1 MPALQE
7 APPQTCPKCSGS
19 IIVERDWHG
28 TYGSCIMC
36 GYVHEVLT
44 RPPIDLAAEEAA
56 LPQRQR
62 RRQPSHGKTAPVIA
76 LLPYVQD
83 LKPPPIA
90 GALVVCPSPD
100 ASGQRSCE
108 PRARPA
114 ATDSRIL
121 CHGVKRD

>member
-1 MPALQE
+1 MFLPHGTQEKFPMPALQE
-7 APPQTCPKCSGS
+7 APPKTCPKCSGS

-62 RRQPSHGKTAPVIA
+62 RRQPSHGK
-76 LLPYVQD
+76 LRL
-83 LKPPPIA
+83 
-90 GALVVCPSPD
+90 
-100 ASGQRSCE
+100 
-108 PRARPA
+108 
-114 ATDSRIL
+114 
-121 CHGVKRD
+121 